1 MQRLPFRHGICLTFD
16 PSIFKITD
24 PAAMKR
30 LTCCILLAVTC
41 SFLCRAQQAP
51 DSATE
56 SPVPAGGQLSFVNF
70 TAIVR
75 ESNKVWLQWNVD
87 SASEGDYFIVE
98 RGSDGSHYETIGA
111 LRSTGIKDRYELTDI
126 APPNGPNFYRI
137 KYTGQSTPIFYSR
150 AIQLSLSGDVDFKF
164 YPNPVDK
171 LFIARTEHSIDIQV
185 LDATGSVRLSKR
197 LQPGIQVINASSLE
211 RGVYILRV
219 TDKESNRAI
228 SQQLLKN

>member
-1 MQRLPFRHGICLTFD
+1 
-16 PSIFKITD
+16 
-24 PAAMKR
+24 MKK

-41 SFLCRAQQAP
+41 SFVCQGQQTP
-51 DSATE
+51 DSATD
-56 SPVPAGGQLSFVNF
+56 SRIQTGGQPSFVNF
-70 TAIVR
+70 TAAVR
-75 ESNKVWLQWNVD
+75 ESNKVWLQWDVD
-87 SASEGDYFIVE
+87 SAAEGDYFIVE
-98 RGSDGSHYETIGA
+98 RSSDGSHYETIGA

-126 APPNGPNFYRI
+126 APPNGSNFYRI
-137 KYTGQSTPIFYSR
+137 KYTGQSTGIAYSK
-150 AIQLSLSGDVDFKF
+150 AMQLSLSGDVDFKF
-164 YPNPVDK
+164 YPNPIDK
-171 LFIARTEHSIDIQV
+171 LFIVRTGHSIDLQV